1 MDSTCTL
8 CCVLSSCSFQLT
20 MEGQK
25 ANVCTL
31 TQKVHLDQR
40 DYWLLLK
47 GMVVQSVCVPLII
60 HERKKKHKVVNIM
73 MDCHS
78 LLKLAEQNDAT
89 MVMNLNTESWT
100 I

>member
-1 MDSTCTL
+1 
-8 CCVLSSCSFQLT
+8 

-40 DYWLLLK
+40 DYWLSLK
-47 GMVVQSVCVPLII
+47 GMVGQYVCVPLII
-60 HERKKKHKVVNIM
+60 HKKKKKKKPDKIVNIM
-73 MDCHS
+73 MDCNS
-78 LLKLAEQNDAT
+78 PLKLAEQNDAT